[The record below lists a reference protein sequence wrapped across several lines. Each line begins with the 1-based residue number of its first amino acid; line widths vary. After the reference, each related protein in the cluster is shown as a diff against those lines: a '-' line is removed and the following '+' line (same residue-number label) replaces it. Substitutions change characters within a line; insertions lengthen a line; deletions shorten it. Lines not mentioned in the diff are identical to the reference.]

1 MTAIRRRFP
10 DYDVLANRN
19 TPSWNEQTRRVVDER
34 LQIRDEPQFFTE
46 DEWLTLRAVCSRI
59 VPQPPGRERPIPV
72 AAMIDRKMHQGKDDG
87 YRLAEMP
94 PMQQAWRQGLAAL
107 DEEAKLRF
115 GARFH
120 ELPPGRQDS
129 VLSLVQQGE
138 VRVKGWRGLP
148 AQKFFMKRVL
158 HDAVS
163 AYYAHPTA
171 WNEIGFGGPASPR
184 GYVRMDFNRRDP
196 WEAKEREDVLH
207 R

>member
-19 TPSWNEQTRRVVDER
+19 TPSWNEQTRRIVDER

-72 AAMIDRKMHQGKDDG
+72 AAMIDRKLHQGKDDG

-115 GARFH
+115 GACFH
-120 ELPPGRQDS
+120 ELLPGRQDS

-138 VRVKGWRGLP
+138 VRAKGWRRLP
-148 AQKFFMKRVL
+148 AQKFFMKRVQ

-196 WEAKEREDVLH
+196 WEAKEREDALQ